1 LCSRCYHKEIMKL
14 FTKGVAVSLGIIVLA
29 LFVGAYFYPI
39 LPDQIASHWNAMGEV
54 NGYMSKLWG
63 ILFIPIILFVLLS
76 ILVVVPRFDPKKEA
90 IEKMRGIY
98 DAFLILLSSFFF
110 LLQLFIVG
118 SNLVAWIDPARVF
131 SFLFGFLFIGLGF
144 LIERVKQN
152 WTIGIRNPWTL
163 SNEVVWDKTHK
174 LGGRVFKIVGVIACL
189 GIVFPTISFLVFL
202 IPLLFGVIGLFVYS
216 YQLFKKEKTKN
227 PV

>member
-1 LCSRCYHKEIMKL
+1 MKL
-14 FTKGVAVSLGIIVLA
+14 FTKGVVISLGIVVLSL
-29 LFVGAYFYPI
+29 LFGVYFYPI
-39 LPDQIASHWNAMGEV
+39 LPDQIASHWGAMGEV

-63 ILFIPIILFVLLS
+63 ILFIPILLFVLLS
-76 ILVVVPRFDPKKEA
+76 ILVMVPRFDPKKEA
-90 IEKMRGIY
+90 IEKMTGIY

-118 SNLVAWIDPARVF
+118 SNLVTGIDPARIF
-131 SFLFGFLFIGLGF
+131 PFLFGLLFIGLGF

-163 SNEVVWDKTHK
+163 SSEAVWDKTHK
-174 LGGRVFKIVGVIACL
+174 AGGKVFKIVGVIACF

-202 IPLLFGVIGLFVYS
+202 IPLIAGVVGLFIYS
-216 YQLFKKEKTKN
+216 YQLYKREKKSQ
-227 PV
+227 